1 VERRSQTSTVVVL
14 ICGMFIAVLN
24 QTMVNVAIPHMM
36 NDLNVSTTTI
46 QWMSTGFMLANA
58 VMIPVSAF
66 LMETVSTRLL
76 FTMAMGLFTLGS
88 LICGVSPSFALVLIG
103 RIIQAIGAGVL
114 IPLVT
119 NIFLRIFPP
128 EQMGKAMGM
137 MGIAMMFAPAVGPTF
152 AGYMMQYFSWRILFF
167 LMVPL
172 GLLEVLLSFRYL
184 SNVLKLTYPKLD
196 WLGAILSTI
205 GFGSLLYG
213 LSEAGSRG
221 WGDAVVDVS
230 IIVGVVF
237 LFFFVFWQLTTDTPL
252 LNLRVFRNYSF
263 TMTNL
268 VGMVVNM
275 SMYGAMLLLPIYVQ
289 NIRGYTALESGLLI
303 LPGALLMGAM
313 SPISGMLYDRIGI
326 RPLAVVG
333 LVITAVT
340 TFEFSKLTSETAYS
354 HLLLLYALRSF
365 GVSFIMMTI
374 MTAGLN
380 ALPLALKGHGTAAS
394 NTMRQVAGSIGTALL
409 VTVMSTRTNEHLA
422 SYAST
427 LTSNNPSAAAHLG
440 ELQAGITAA
449 TGLSADTSGAYA
461 ISILGG
467 LTARESAIGGIN
479 DAFVVATAITVLGL
493 LFSLFLSRS
502 KKRPGP
508 TG

>member
-1 VERRSQTSTVVVL
+1 
-14 ICGMFIAVLN
+14 MFLAVLN
-24 QTMVNVAIPHMM
+24 QTMVNVAIPKMM
-36 NDLNVSTTTI
+36 HDLNVSTTTI
-46 QWMSTGFMLANA
+46 QWISTGYLLGNA

-76 FTMAMGLFTLGS
+76 FATAMGLFTIGS
-88 LICGVSPSFALVLIG
+88 LICGVSPNFALVLIG
-103 RIIQAIGAGVL
+103 RIFQAIGAGIL

-152 AGYMMQYFSWRILFF
+152 AGYMIEHFSWRLLFF

-172 GLLEVLLSFRYL
+172 GLLEVLMTFRYL
-184 SNVLKLTYPKLD
+184 SNVLKMTYPKLD
-196 WLGAILSTI
+196 WPGAILSTI
-205 GFGSLLYG
+205 GFGFLLYG

-221 WGDAVVDVS
+221 WRDAVVLVS

-237 LFFFVFWQLTTDTPL
+237 LFFFVLRQLTADAPL
-252 LNLRVFRNYSF
+252 LNLRVFRSYTF
-263 TMTNL
+263 TMTNI

-275 SMYGAMLLLPIYVQ
+275 VLYGAMLLMPIYIQ
-289 NIRGYTALESGLLI
+289 SIRGYTALESGLLI
-303 LPGALLMGAM
+303 LPGAVLMGVM

-333 LVITAVT
+333 LLITAVT
-340 TFEFSKLTSETAYS
+340 TFEFTKLTSETAYS
-354 HLLLLYALRSF
+354 HLLLFYALRSF
-365 GVSFIMMTI
+365 GVSFILMTI

-380 ALPLALKGHGTAAS
+380 ALPPALKGHGTATS
-394 NTMRQVAGSIGTALL
+394 NTMRQVASSIGIALL
-409 VTVMSTRTNEHLA
+409 VTIMTSRTNEHLA
-422 SYAST
+422 SYANT
-427 LTSNNPSAAAHLG
+427 LTSNNPAAVAHFN

-449 TGLSADTSGAYA
+449 TGLSTDASAAYA
-461 ISILGG
+461 MSILGG

-479 DAFVVATAITVLGL
+479 DAFVVATLITVLGL
-493 LFSLFLSRS
+493 LFSLFLSRP

-508 TG
+508 SG